1 MKHALALFCA
11 LLLVACSGPELPL
24 SKSQPSDVSA
34 DSLLQPPW
42 EALVKAGPGAD
53 KEIDLETLNGPQKQ
67 PELLLEEVPDSQ
79 EIVATSEPK
88 KISPK
93 LGDTEI
99 KAVAVLAVAGSGGT
113 ELTSAMR
120 KVLQGAGWPVL
131 NSPRGDALSIQG
143 RVALDAA
150 KDGQQLV
157 HLVWVVST
165 PKGKVLGE
173 IKQNNP
179 VPAGSLD
186 GGWGEN
192 AGFATEAAADG
203 IFKLIEKFR

>member
-1 MKHALALFCA
+1 MKYVFSIFVAVF
-11 LLLVACSGPELPL
+11 LLGCSGPELPL

-34 DSLLQPPW
+34 GSLLQPPW

-67 PELLLEEVPDSQ
+67 PELQPAEVPDSK
-79 EIVATSEPK
+79 EIVAAPEPK
-88 KISPK
+88 KIVRKP
-93 LGDTEI
+93 GDTEI
-99 KAVAVLAVAGSGGT
+99 KAVAVLAVSGSGGA

-120 KVLQGAGWPVL
+120 EVLQGAGWPVL
-131 NSPRGDALSIQG
+131 NLARGDALSIQG
-143 RVALDAA
+143 HVALDAA

-186 GGWGEN
+186 SGWGEN
-192 AGFATEAAADG
+192 AGFATEAAAGG